1 MATSEAT
8 DQASQTSARTWRTR
22 LRGYLARRT
31 RQFLRVLLVFV
42 IGLLFLAGALEGW
55 RGAHLIGLPD
65 IADPFGVAAFR
76 SLRIPRDQDA
86 FVLFRQAEQ
95 KLTRMPGL
103 PSAVL
108 RLGPVVPWPKVA
120 PELRDWL
127 MANRSVLESFKDS
140 AERPDGIVHPGFGD
154 EVQFHYLNIGQFA
167 WLAHLEA
174 SRLEDQGDMAG
185 AWSWYRALF
194 RMKVHVM
201 RRGSLFQRY
210 VTDRNLSALEQRLT
224 AWAADRRTGV
234 PLIRQ
239 ALDVILGGEPKP
251 EWDAFSLRIEYIEKM
266 RLLGQEWGWV
276 QQGEDA
282 DQHVRI
288 FGEDLPPNMAWIPY
302 AAKRYLSA
310 EPERSRRVT
319 RLAFANWLAHVD
331 DKDPAHQKPA
341 VRAKWSSRNRGAS
354 VCFFPVNAQAPDS
367 AKQLAPQDLA
377 KWFIGSRDAR
387 VMLEFFPWP
396 ALRTT
401 ERRAHRALV
410 VALAGELYQ
419 REHGKP
425 RASDEDLVGPYLDHL
440 PSDGSD
446 ELDDGSTA
454 TIENGNKAAA
464 LAPG

>member
-1 MATSEAT
+1 MAN
-8 DQASQTSARTWRTR
+8 QAARIS
-22 LRGYLARRT
+22 ARRT

-55 RGAHLIGLPD
+55 RGTHLIGLPD
-65 IADPFGVAAFR
+65 IADPFDLAAFR

-108 RLGPVVPWPKVA
+108 RLGPVVNWPKVA

-127 MANRSVLESFKDS
+127 MANRSVLESFKDA
-140 AERPDGIVHPGFGD
+140 AERPDGIVHPGFGE
-154 EVQFHYLNIGQFA
+154 EVQFHYVNIGEFA
-167 WLAHLEA
+167 WLALLDA
-174 SRLEDQGDMAG
+174 SRLEDHGDMAG
-185 AWSWYRALF
+185 SWSCYRALF

-239 ALDVILGGEPKP
+239 ALDVVLAGEPKP

-266 RLLGQEWGWV
+266 HLLGQEWGWV

-282 DQHVRI
+282 DQNVRI

-302 AAKRYLSA
+302 AAKRYVSA

-319 RLAFANWLAHVD
+319 APGLCELA
-331 DKDPAHQKPA
+331 
-341 VRAKWSSRNRGAS
+341 
-354 VCFFPVNAQAPDS
+354 
-367 AKQLAPQDLA
+367 
-377 KWFIGSRDAR
+377 GSRRRQRHGSPEAGGSGKVAQSESGRERVLLSGERTSSGLRKAVGAAR
-387 VMLEFFPWP
+387 PGEMV
-396 ALRTT
+396 
-401 ERRAHRALV
+401 HRFA
-410 VALAGELYQ
+410 
-419 REHGKP
+419 
-425 RASDEDLVGPYLDHL
+425 
-440 PSDGSD
+440 
-446 ELDDGSTA
+446 
-454 TIENGNKAAA
+454 
-464 LAPG
+464 